1 MLELYD
7 YFYGKLL
14 FGILFPPISFQ
25 NVVHYPLTYHIKW
38 TSLAYPQL
46 AHPGHTNQKVH
57 REESALAFRVLMKI
71 TPLHPEVH
79 PLKTVSAR
87 RGTRPLARPAKVRIP
102 LLADR
107 KYKS

>member
-1 MLELYD
+1 MKIRRQTQTYKDFRFSKICILLY
-7 YFYGKLL
+7 
-14 FGILFPPISFQ
+14 
-25 NVVHYPLTYHIKW
+25 IKW
-38 TSLAYPQL
+38 TSLAHPQL

-71 TPLHPEVH
+71 TPLHPEVR